1 MNAAGWWVTVVGA
14 GGAAGII
21 GVLLRISYQ
30 VGSFVTEFRAYV
42 KLNDLVVGKI
52 DDRLTKVE
60 QRRR

>member
-1 MNAAGWWVTVVGA
+1 M
-14 GGAAGII
+14 
-21 GVLLRISYQ
+21 LLRISYQ
-30 VGSFVTEFRAYV
+30 VGGFVVEFRAYV